1 MKCEEQRCEQV
12 HSSIGQ
18 FVVFEKGAEMNNKY
32 DVKVF
37 SDLIDNFKLEDE
49 LKTLSDDLKERMVD
63 ERKPVR

>member
-1 MKCEEQRCEQV
+1 
-12 HSSIGQ
+12 
-18 FVVFEKGAEMNNKY
+18 MNNKY

-49 LKTLSDDLKERMVD
+49 LKTLSDDLKDRMVD

>member
-32 DVKVF
+32 DVKQF

-49 LKTLSDDLKERMVD
+49 VK
-63 ERKPVR
+63 